1 MIFYTIVIYCLIFLF
16 FSGKPFTNDNITKWT
31 WPGVFSIHVCTG
43 LFFLYIYT
51 HVVGPGELSQ
61 DAGAYFFESE
71 VLYNVFWQSP
81 ADYFQLLFGFGD
93 INSLTQQHL
102 LETNHWDVG
111 SQALSNESRN
121 MIRLHSLLHFLS
133 FKLPEVHILFMA
145 LISTLS
151 GFLFYRSIRNKTRV
165 SNYIS
170 IIVVCFVPNFLFWSS
185 GLLKEPIYLFGFSLI
200 IYGLFT
206 KEKLVKHWLAF
217 TTGILLLLLFKFHF
231 LLIVLLG
238 ITIWRISR
246 LFDANKIILT
256 ATITLSGIFFL
267 LLTFSSLR
275 VELTKTISRKQ
286 FDFKNI
292 SRGGLH
298 VDTDSCFYFFNEH
311 QLDNLSIKN
320 DSVFLIAKTE
330 VLKVNH
336 KHRGAPDTVTLF
348 PDGVKMKIHFMRPK
362 SESYFE
368 LTDLNFN
375 FNQLVKLI
383 PEGLINGFFRPF
395 YYEKNGLLKWIS
407 IVEWLLIWAFF
418 LISFRWIKN
427 ISSTQ
432 IELYIFLF
440 VISLLSAMIIGWTT
454 PVSNA
459 IVRYRIPIHLC
470 MVLVTLLNWNQK
482 TLQND

>member
-1 MIFYTIVIYCLIFLF
+1 
-16 FSGKPFTNDNITKWT
+16 
-31 WPGVFSIHVCTG
+31 
-43 LFFLYIYT
+43 
-51 HVVGPGELSQ
+51 
-61 DAGAYFFESE
+61 
-71 VLYNVFWQSP
+71 
-81 ADYFQLLFGFGD
+81 
-93 INSLTQQHL
+93 
-102 LETNHWDVG
+102 
-111 SQALSNESRN
+111 

-170 IIVVCFVPNFLFWSS
+170 IIVVCFIPNFLFWSS
-185 GLLKEPIYLFGFSLI
+185 GLLKEPIYVFGFSLI
-200 IYGLFT
+200 IYSLFA

-256 ATITLSGIFFL
+256 ATITLSSIFFL

-298 VDTDSCFYFFNEH
+298 IDTDSCFYFFNEH

-418 LISFRWIKN
+418 LFSFRWIKN
-427 ISSTQ
+427 ISFTQ